1 MITCDLC
8 GEAKIVCRRKLPERN
23 TISAPEADM
32 ISRRG
37 ARTSHVIKDRA
48 TLKP

>member
-8 GEAKIVCRRKLPERN
+8 GEAKDCLQKEIAGKEYRICP
-23 TISAPEADM
+23 